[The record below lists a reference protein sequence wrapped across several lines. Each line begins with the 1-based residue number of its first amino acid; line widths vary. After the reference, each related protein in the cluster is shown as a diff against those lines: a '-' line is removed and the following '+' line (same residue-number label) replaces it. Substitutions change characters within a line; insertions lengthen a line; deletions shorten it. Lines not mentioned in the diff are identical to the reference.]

1 MLEGLTYKYYR
12 KLNSKT
18 VYLVLHGGGAEGVET
33 PFIPNIIS
41 ALSGTGN
48 SVFGFNF
55 PYCERSEEN
64 SSGPE
69 LTEETATLETVVQ
82 FLRNEGHEKIVI
94 VAKSLG
100 GIVTSHWLAQHP
112 NEDVGVI
119 VLGYVIGSVKT
130 EALQGEV
137 RLVIQGEHDRFGNA
151 AAVRAELAKHSVEA
165 RVVEVPKADHSYRN
179 EQREPVYQESA
190 IITSLPDKKCS
201 RKYPWDIFFSHS
213 YLLQSVQFP

>member
-1 MLEGLTYKYYR
+1 MIEGLSYKYYH

-18 VYLVLHGGGAEGVET
+18 VYLVLHGGGAGGVEA
-33 PFIPNIIS
+33 PFISSVIS

-55 PYCERSEEN
+55 PYCERGEES

-69 LTEETATLETVVQ
+69 LAEETATLQTVIE
-82 FLRNEGHEKIVI
+82 FLRSEDYEKIII

-100 GIVTSHWLAQHP
+100 GIITSYWLARHP
-112 NEDVGVI
+112 NEDVSVV

-130 EALQGEV
+130 DALAGKI

-151 AAVRAELAKHSVEA
+151 AAVEEELAKHSVEA
-165 RVVEVPKADHSYRN
+165 RIIELPKADHSYRN
-179 EQREPVYQESA
+179 EQKEPAYQEAA
-190 IITSLPDKKCS
+190 ITE
-201 RKYPWDIFFSHS
+201 
-213 YLLQSVQFP
+213 LLRQLA